1 MHPQLARSTRTRT
14 RGGATLAALVV
25 AASGSLVLAGSP
37 AHAGSAPVTYDCV
50 FSSSHSLFTTTA
62 TLTAPA
68 TAAAGESVDVK
79 LSLAD
84 KGPANGPV
92 ALPANSVV
100 PSAKILV
107 SGQAPLTLTAP
118 ASNPAIPAKGEIPI
132 PDLTG
137 KLTVAQ
143 PGTVTLTPDQ
153 LTLDI
158 PSYGLSLACT
168 LQGTATALHTLTVTP
183 AAGSTNAAVTG
194 ISGRPASDTTGA
206 RPGDVLTMAG
216 AGWDPAA
223 PIGTVE
229 LCTLAGT
236 GCSGADLTPDL
247 RVGSDGKLAGTVTV
261 GATAAPGP
269 HRLKI
274 SQGSAS
280 ASLVIGVLGA
290 RTLQVTP
297 GGGGPG
303 TSATVNG
310 ASFDPGD
317 EVSVVTLD
325 KDGRP
330 VGGAGLTAPV
340 DARGNFTATL
350 VPAVGAVKI
359 VATEKDGGDTT
370 ETAWAGSSNGGGS
383 DQTLKVVVSGGAL
396 TMSAEPGEVILSPVT
411 VDGTAHDSTGSVRA
425 LEVKDFRGTTE
436 GWSLVG
442 TVTDFRNSAGAAIPA
457 SQLSWTPQCAVH
469 PGSAAASAVVPGSAG
484 PLSSTTAAPLC
495 SQAAGADP
503 TSVTG
508 GHFDAG
514 AGLSLRVPGIV
525 QRGEYA
531 AVLRLT
537 LS

>member
-1 MHPQLARSTRTRT
+1 MHPRPARPART
-14 RGGATLAALVV
+14 RGGAALAALVV

-37 AHAGSAPVTYDCV
+37 AHAGSASVTYDCV

-68 TAAAGESVDVK
+68 TAAAGETVDVTF
-79 LSLAD
+79 SLAG

-92 ALPANSVV
+92 ALPASSVV
-100 PSAKILV
+100 PSATVLV
-107 SGQAPLTLTAP
+107 SGQAPITLTAP
-118 ASNPAIPAKGEIPI
+118 ASNPPIPAKGEIPI

-137 KLTVAQ
+137 RLTVAQ
-143 PGTVTLTPDQ
+143 PGTVSLTPDQ

-158 PSYGLSLACT
+158 PSYGLSLGCS
-168 LQGTATALHTLTVTP
+168 LQGTAPTLHTMTVTP
-183 AAGSTNAAVTG
+183 AAGGAAAAVTG

-206 RPGDVLTMAG
+206 RPGDVVTLAG
-216 AGWDPAA
+216 TGWDPAA
-223 PIGTVE
+223 PIGAAE
-229 LCTLAGT
+229 LCSLAGT
-236 GCSGADLTPDL
+236 GCSGADLTTDL
-247 RVGSDGKLAGTVTV
+247 RVGADGRLTGTVTI
-261 GATAAPGP
+261 GAGAAPGP
-269 HRLKI
+269 HRLKLT
-274 SQGSAS
+274 QGPAS
-280 ASLVIGVLGA
+280 VSLVLGVLGT

-303 TSATVNG
+303 TSATVSG
-310 ASFDPGD
+310 VSFDPGD
-317 EVSVVTLD
+317 EVGVTVHD

-330 VGGAGLTAPV
+330 LGGAGPTAPV

-350 VPAVGAVKI
+350 VPAVGAVTI
-359 VATEKDGGDTT
+359 VATEKDGGDTA
-370 ETAWAGSSNGGGS
+370 EIPWSGSANGGAS

-411 VDGTAHDSTGSVRA
+411 VDGTAGASTGSLRA

-442 TVTDFRNSAGAAIPA
+442 TVTDFRNAAGAVIPA
-457 SQLSWTPQCAVH
+457 SRLSWTPQCAVH
-469 PGSAAASAVVPGSAG
+469 PGAAAASSVVPGSAG
-484 PLSSTTAAPLC
+484 PLSSTTAAALC
-495 SQAAGADP
+495 TQAASADP
-503 TSVTG
+503 ASVTG

-514 AGLSLRVPGIV
+514 AALNLRVPEIV
-525 QRGEYA
+525 QSGEYA

>member
-1 MHPQLARSTRTRT
+1 MHPRPTRSART
-14 RGGATLAALVV
+14 RGGASLAALVV
-25 AASGSLVLAGSP
+25 TAAGSLVLAGSP
-37 AHAGSAPVTYDCV
+37 AHAGSASVTYDCV
-50 FSSSHSLFTTTA
+50 FSSSHSLFTATA

-79 LSLAD
+79 LSLAN

-92 ALPANSVV
+92 ALPAASVV

-118 ASNPAIPAKGEIPI
+118 ASNPPVPAKGEIPI

-158 PSYGLSLACT
+158 PSYGLSLGCT
-168 LQGTATALHTLTVTP
+168 LQGAPPVLHTLTVTP
-183 AAGSTNAAVTG
+183 AAGSTTAAVTG
-194 ISGRPASDTTGA
+194 ISGRPASNTTGA
-206 RPGDVLTMAG
+206 RPGDVLTLAGMGWQAG
-216 AGWDPAA
+216 APVGA
-223 PIGTVE
+223 VE
-229 LCTLAGT
+229 LCSLAGT
-236 GCSGADLTPDL
+236 GCSGADLIPDL
-247 RVGSDGKLAGTVTV
+247 RVGADGKLAGTVTV
-261 GATAAPGP
+261 GAGAAPGP

-274 SQGSAS
+274 TQGSAS
-280 ASLVIGVLGA
+280 VSLVLGVLGT
-290 RTLQVTP
+290 RTLQVAP

-303 TSATVNG
+303 TSATVSG

-317 EVSVVTLD
+317 EVTVTTLD
-325 KDGRP
+325 KDGKP
-330 VGGAGLTAPV
+330 VGGMGLTAPV

-359 VATEKDGGDTT
+359 AAKEKDGGDTA
-370 ETAWAGSSNGGGS
+370 ETPWSGSANGGGS

-396 TMSAEPGEVILSPVT
+396 TMSAEPGEVVLSPVT
-411 VDGTAHDSTGSVRA
+411 VDGTAHDSTGSLRA

-442 TVTDFRNSAGAAIPA
+442 TVTDFRNAAGASIPA
-457 SQLSWTPQCAVH
+457 NRLSWTPQCAVH

-484 PLSSTTAAPLC
+484 PLSPTTAAALC
-495 SQAAGADP
+495 TQAASADP
-503 TSVTG
+503 ASVTG

-514 AGLSLRVPGIV
+514 AALNLRVPEIV
-525 QRGEYA
+525 QSGEYA

>member
-1 MHPQLARSTRTRT
+1 MQSQSARSART
-14 RGGATLAALVV
+14 RGGATLAAMVV
-25 AASGSLVLAGSP
+25 AAAGSLVLTASP

-50 FSSSHSLFTTTA
+50 FGSSHSLFTTTA
-62 TLTAPA
+62 TLIAPT
-68 TAAAGESVDVK
+68 TAAAGESVDVT
-79 LSLAD
+79 LSLAG

-92 ALPANSVV
+92 ALPAGSVA
-100 PSAKILV
+100 PSAKVLV
-107 SGQAPLTLTAP
+107 SGQAPITLTAP
-118 ASNPAIPAKGEIPI
+118 ASNPPIPAKGEIPI

-137 KLTVAQ
+137 ELTVAQ

-158 PSYGLSLACT
+158 PSYGLSLSCT
-168 LQGTATALHTLTVTP
+168 LQGSAPALHTMTVTP
-183 AAGSTNAAVTG
+183 AAGNATAAVTG
-194 ISGRPASDTTGA
+194 ISGRPASNTTGA

-223 PIGTVE
+223 PLDSVE
-229 LCTLAGT
+229 LCGLAGT
-236 GCSGADLTPDL
+236 GCSGADLTSNL
-247 RVGSDGKLAGTVTV
+247 RVEADGKLSGTVTV
-261 GATAAPGP
+261 GAAVAPGP

-274 SQGSAS
+274 TQGSAS
-280 ASLVIGVLGA
+280 VSLVLGVLGT

-297 GGGGPG
+297 SGGGPG
-303 TSATVNG
+303 TSATVDG

-317 EVSVVTLD
+317 EVAVTALD
-325 KDGRP
+325 QSGRP
-330 VGGAGLTAPV
+330 VGGTGLTAPV

-359 VATEKDGGDTT
+359 VATEKDGGDSA
-370 ETAWAGSSNGGGS
+370 EAAWSGSSHGGGS
-383 DQTLKVVVSGGAL
+383 DQALKVVVSGGAL
-396 TMSAEPGEVILSPVT
+396 TMSAEPGEVVLSPVT
-411 VDGTAHDSTGSVRA
+411 VDGTAHDSVGSLRA
-425 LEVKDFRGTTE
+425 LQVKDFRGSTE

-442 TVTDFRNSAGAAIPA
+442 TVTDFRNAAGATIPA

-484 PLSSTTAAPLC
+484 PLSSTTAVPLC
-495 SQAAGADP
+495 VQAASTDP
-503 TSVTG
+503 ASVTG

-514 AGLSLRVPGIV
+514 AALNLRVPEIV
-525 QRGEYA
+525 QSGEYA

>member
-1 MHPQLARSTRTRT
+1 MHLQPVRSART
-14 RGGATLAALVV
+14 RGGAALAALVV
-25 AASGSLVLAGSP
+25 AAAGSLVLAGSP

-50 FSSSHSLFTTTA
+50 FGSSHSLFTTTA

-68 TAAAGESVDVK
+68 TATAGESVDVK
-79 LSLAD
+79 LSLAG

-92 ALPANSVV
+92 ALPASSVV
-100 PSAKILV
+100 PSGTILV

-118 ASNPAIPAKGEIPI
+118 ASNPPVPAKGEIPI

-143 PGTVTLTPDQ
+143 PGTVTLTPGQ

-158 PSYGLSLACT
+158 PSFGLSLSCT
-168 LQGTATALHTLTVTP
+168 LQGTATALHTMTVTP
-183 AAGSTNAAVTG
+183 GAGGTTAAVTG
-194 ISGRPASDTTGA
+194 VSGRPASNTTGA
-206 RPGDVLTMAG
+206 RPGDVLTLAG
-216 AGWDPAA
+216 AGWDAA
-223 PIGTVE
+223 GPIGAVE

-236 GCSGADLTPDL
+236 GCSGSDLTPDL
-247 RVGSDGKLAGTVTV
+247 RIAADGRLAGTVTV
-261 GATAAPGP
+261 GAGAAPGP
-269 HRLKI
+269 YRLKI
-274 SQGSAS
+274 TQGSAV
-280 ASLVIGVLGA
+280 ASLVLGVLGT

-303 TSATVNG
+303 TGATVNG

-317 EVSVVTLD
+317 EVGVTALD

-330 VGGAGLTAPV
+330 VGARLTAPV
-340 DARGNFTATL
+340 DARGDFTATL
-350 VPAVGAVKI
+350 VPAAGAVKI
-359 VATEKDGGDTT
+359 VATEKDGGDSA
-370 ETAWAGSSNGGGS
+370 EIPWSGVPDGGGS

-396 TMSAEPGEVILSPVT
+396 TMSAAPGEVVLSPVT
-411 VDGTAHDSTGSVRA
+411 VDGTAHDSTGSLRA

-457 SQLSWTPQCAVH
+457 SRLSWTPQCAVH

-495 SQAAGADP
+495 TQAASADP
-503 TSVTG
+503 ASVTG

-514 AGLSLRVPGIV
+514 AALNLRVPEIA
-525 QRGEYA
+525 QSGEYA